1 MKSMI
6 DKIGNNWSLFRIVC
20 TDPNGMCIQMY
31 CFHTKPL
38 KIQGN
43 VKNDVV
49 TRSEYQ
55 LLGME
60 SCNEYQHSVWRST
73 IKPAYIRWSP
83 LSHNIWKMW
92 AICAERRI
100 SIERTNK
107 YCSIVLQII
116 EQTFLHQQNVILYWR
131 PTLLQLHCRYTTF
144 MEMRK
149 KGNSLMNFS
158 SSVTSLALN
167 PWYQNFFITVC
178 VLCIFC

>member
-1 MKSMI
+1 MSKMMWLQDQNTSFLA
-6 DKIGNNWSLFRIVC
+6 WS
-20 TDPNGMCIQMY
+20 
-31 CFHTKPL
+31 
-38 KIQGN
+38 
-43 VKNDVV
+43 VV
-49 TRSEYQ
+49 MRTSTLSGGPQ
-55 LLGME
+55 L
-60 SCNEYQHSVWRST
+60 Q
-73 IKPAYIRWSP
+73 PAYIRWSP

-116 EQTFLHQQNVILYWR
+116 EQIFLHQQNVILYWR
-131 PTLLQLHCRYTTF
+131 PTLPQLHCRYTVF
-144 MEMRK
+144 KEMRK
-149 KGNSLMNFS
+149 QGNSLMNFS